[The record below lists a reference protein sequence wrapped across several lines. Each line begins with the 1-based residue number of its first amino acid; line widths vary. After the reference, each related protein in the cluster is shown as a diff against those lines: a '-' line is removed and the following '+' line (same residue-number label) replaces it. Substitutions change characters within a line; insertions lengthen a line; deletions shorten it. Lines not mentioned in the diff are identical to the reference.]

1 MYSLGIDTSTKT
13 CSVALLKDH
22 SLIIEITLSDNL
34 SHSRKFLSLINYAL
48 DKARIK
54 ISEIDCFAVST
65 GPGSFTGLR
74 IGIGTLK
81 GLCLATGKPIV
92 GVSTLEAL
100 SYSIPYNSALICPI
114 LDARKNEVYTSL
126 FRYQDKRLVRLID
139 DMVISPEELL
149 PKIKE
154 KVIFLGDGVEVYKD
168 IILEKLDDLAIFLP
182 RFFNQP
188 RGTNVA
194 EIGMIKLNRG
204 ETLNL
209 HDLKP
214 TYIRRSE
221 AEIKWK
227 ERHK

>member
-1 MYSLGIDTSTKT
+1 MYSLGINTSTKT
-13 CSVALLKDH
+13 CSVALLKEH
-22 SLIIEITLSDNL
+22 SLIIEITLSDTL
-34 SHSRKFLSLINYAL
+34 SHSRKLLSLINYAL
-48 DKARIK
+48 DRVKIK
-54 ISEIDCFAVST
+54 ISEIDVFAVST

-114 LDARKNEVYTSL
+114 LDARNNEVYTSL

-154 KVIFLGDGVEVYKD
+154 KVIFLGDGV
-168 IILEKLDDLAIFLP
+168 
-182 RFFNQP
+182 
-188 RGTNVA
+188 
-194 EIGMIKLNRG
+194 
-204 ETLNL
+204 
-209 HDLKP
+209 
-214 TYIRRSE
+214 
-221 AEIKWK
+221 
-227 ERHK
+227 